1 MRTVGDEELWTF
13 RDVARS
19 KLVAMARDHL
29 RRQGPIA
36 GSLEALGS
44 DLNCLCDPAVF
55 TIGFARRFATY
66 KRVDLLLHDPARL
79 ERILCGPNSRAQLI
93 LAGKAHPA
101 DASGKSMIKE
111 WTDFIARCNV
121 RPHVIFLV
129 DYDMDLAEHLVHG
142 VDLWLNTPRRPW
154 EASGTSG
161 MKILVNG
168 GLNLS
173 ELDGWWAEAYAPEVG
188 WALGDG
194 LEHGDDPAVDAAEAE
209 RLYDLLENEII
220 PEFYDRDAEGVP
232 QRWIARVRESMSRLT
247 PQFSTNRMMEDYL
260 VRYYLPGAVA
270 YRERV
275 GRDAAALLAWREA
288 LDARWN
294 ELSFVDYAVEPGDT
308 DGEGTHLF
316 RVGISAGRVPT
327 DAFHVEV
334 YAEPGESH
342 VLQRDGGDAHG
353 VFRYTGSVPARRP
366 AVDYTPRIVPWHPG
380 ARVPLECDHILWYG

>member
-1 MRTVGDEELWTF
+1 MSAGK
-13 RDVARS
+13 APS
-19 KLVAMARDHL
+19 
-29 RRQGPIA
+29 P

-44 DLNCLCDPAVF
+44 DTGCLCDPEVF

-79 ERILCGPNSRAQLI
+79 ERILCGPGSRAQLI

-101 DASGKSMIKE
+101 DGTGKAMIKA

-161 MKILVNG
+161 MKVLVNG

-194 LEHGDDPAVDAAEAE
+194 LEHDDDPAVDAAEAE
-209 RLYDLLENEII
+209 RLYDLLEYEII
-220 PEFYDRDAEGVP
+220 PEFYDRDEDGIP
-232 QRWIARVRESMSRLT
+232 RRWIARVRESMARLT
-247 PQFSTNRMMEDYL
+247 PEFSTNRMMRGL
-260 VRYYLPGAVA
+260 SRALLPAWGRGLPREGGG
-270 YRERV
+270 RER
-275 GRDAAALLAWREA
+275 
-288 LDARWN
+288 
-294 ELSFVDYAVEPGDT
+294 PG
-308 DGEGTHLF
+308 
-316 RVGISAGRVPT
+316 VAG
-327 DAFHVEV
+327 
-334 YAEPGESH
+334 
-342 VLQRDGGDAHG
+342 L
-353 VFRYTGSVPARRP
+353 ARRP
-366 AVDYTPRIVPWHPG
+366 RRPLGRPG
-380 ARVPLECDHILWYG
+380 VR